1 MKELKSKKAFYV
13 MVIPAVILFFI
24 FHTMALLKGIFYSF
38 TNYKGFG
45 SWDFVGLKN
54 YIAVFQDSNIFNAY
68 IFTFKFA
75 ILTTIIVNVASLLIA
90 VGLNSKIKFK
100 NTLKAVYFVPNILGA
115 LIVAFIFNFV
125 FAHIVPNIGQSLNMA
140 ALSKN
145 ILGDEN
151 LAWLGIVFVSA
162 WQAIAFNTIIYIS
175 GLQTI
180 DNEVYEACEIDGA
193 NNWHKFKDIIF
204 PLIAP
209 FFTINMVL
217 CMKNFLM
224 VFDQV
229 MAMTGGGPG
238 GATQSISFV
247 IYNGGFNQGSFA
259 YQSANAVIYFIVIVA
274 ISLFQLRILEKRE
287 EKVL

>member
-1 MKELKSKKAFYV
+1 MKSKKAFYV

-45 SWDFVGLKN
+45 SWDFVGIKN

-68 IFTFKFA
+68 MFTFKFA

-100 NTLKAVYFVPNILGA
+100 NTLKAVYFIPNILGA

-151 LAWLGIVFVSA
+151 LAWLGIVFVAA

>member
-1 MKELKSKKAFYV
+1 MKKKKAFYI
-13 MVIPAVILFFI
+13 MTIPAVLLFFI
-24 FHTMALLKGIFYSF
+24 FHTSSLLEGVFYSF
-38 TNYKGFG
+38 TNSKGYG
-45 SWDFVGLKN
+45 DWSFVGLKN
-54 YIAVFQDSNIFNAY
+54 YIAVFQDSNVMHAY

-75 ILTTIIVNVASLLIA
+75 IITTIIVNILSLLIA
-90 VGLNSKIKFK
+90 VGLNSKIKFQ
-100 NTLKAVYFVPNILGA
+100 NTLKSIYFIPNILGT

-125 FAHIVPNIGQSLNMA
+125 FAHVVPNIGETMNISM
-140 ALSKN
+140 LSKN
-145 ILGDEN
+145 ILGDEK
-151 LAWLGIVFVSA
+151 LAWLGIVFVAA
-162 WQAIAFNTIIYIS
+162 WQSIAFNTIIYLS

-180 DNEVYEACEIDGA
+180 DTDVYEACDIDGA
-193 NNWHKFKDIIF
+193 GSWQRFKSITF

-217 CMKNFLM
+217 CMKGFLM

-229 MAMTGGGPG
+229 VAMTGGGPG
-238 GATQSISFV
+238 TVTQSISYV

-274 ISLFQLRILEKRE
+274 ISLFQLRVLEKRE